1 MGRSALVGSNPTE
14 DMIIGEATGGPP
26 GSVLTSDT
34 WGPPLCIIRFGSET
48 FCMTDTTD
56 IEARLDEIERHGAFK
71 YYRPLENAANEFISW
86 AENPQNRIYTGV
98 RVFDEAMRG
107 TAPGELTVIQG
118 FTHSGK
124 TLFATEI
131 LINNPHVPFTLYT
144 PDETR
149 PLVLTKLTTA
159 VNGVSARELE
169 QRIQKDDEEARQL
182 LIKTARAYSKLA
194 IFDESVTLIEMSR
207 MYDEVTDAMG
217 EPPKAFMFDYAK
229 LLKGYDDVDAAITAL
244 KSWGKDHN
252 LPGFVLH
259 QASRTSGSH
268 GRKMEID
275 SGAYGGEQQATH
287 VIGVRR
293 KKYQHIAAINAL
305 EEKLANTTN
314 HNQEALY
321 EAKIREIRDILLPM
335 DEDTITVSLV
345 KNKRPPCD
353 LIDDQDFKID
363 TRTGRMTAVRPVT
376 LDNGGVV
383 RVSKASLN
391 YIHSEG
397 KPWTEQELL

>member
-1 MGRSALVGSNPTE
+1 M
-14 DMIIGEATGGPP
+14 
-26 GSVLTSDT
+26 TSIEER
-34 WGPPLCIIRFGSET
+34 LQ
-48 FCMTDTTD
+48 D
-56 IEARLDEIERHGAFK
+56 IEENGEYRYF
-71 YYRPLENAANEFISW
+71 RPLHRAADEYISW
-86 AENPQNRIYTGV
+86 AERPQDRIYTGI
-98 RVFDEAMRG
+98 RVFDEVMRG
-107 TAPGELTVIQG
+107 TAPGELTIIQG

-131 LINNPHVPFTLYT
+131 LINNPTLPITLFT

-149 PLVLTKLTTA
+149 PLVLTKMTTA
-159 VNGVSARELE
+159 IEGVSARELE
-169 QRIQKDDEEARQL
+169 LRIQQDDAAARDL
-182 LIKTARAYSKLA
+182 LMRTARTYSKLA
-194 IFDESVTLIEMSR
+194 VFDESVTLVDMSR
-207 MYDEVTDAMG
+207 MYDEVCEAMG

-229 LLKGYDDVDAAITAL
+229 LLKGFDDVDAAITAL
-244 KSWGKDHN
+244 KGWGKEHN

-293 KKYQHIAAINAL
+293 KKYQHIAALNDL
-305 EEKLANTTN
+305 EEKLANATN
-314 HNQEALY
+314 PNLIAMY
-321 EAKIREIRDILLPM
+321 ESKMKEIRQVYLPR

-345 KNKRPPCD
+345 KNKRPPCE
-353 LIDDQDFKID
+353 LLDDQDFKID
-363 TRTGRMTAVRPVT
+363 TRTGRMIAVEEYRDEKGQT
-376 LDNGGVV
+376 I
-383 RVSKASLN
+383 RVSKASLS